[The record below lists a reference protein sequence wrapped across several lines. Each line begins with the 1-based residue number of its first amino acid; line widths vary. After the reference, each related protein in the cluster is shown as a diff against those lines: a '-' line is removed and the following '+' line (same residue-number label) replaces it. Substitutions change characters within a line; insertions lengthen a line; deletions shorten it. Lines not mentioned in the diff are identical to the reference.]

1 MIFDS
6 TDNWNNYFDSSGIF
20 GKIFYTLSTVNI
32 NTPNG
37 EYRINDSC
45 YYKVMSYETKVDPTI
60 IESHKREVDIQVAL
74 NGAEGINIYSATDVQ
89 ITSAYDNKTD
99 CQFYKGIKKP
109 QLALRLTP
117 GKMAIFFPQ
126 DIHGCQHALDS
137 NTETIKKIVIKIDE
151 KLFTH

>member
-6 TDNWNNYFDSSGIF
+6 IDNWNSYFDASGIF
-20 GKIFYTLSTVNI
+20 GEVFDKLAKVNV

-37 EYRINDSC
+37 EYRINDLC
-45 YYKVMSYETKVDPTI
+45 YYKVMSYDTKLEPTI
-60 IESHKREVDIQVAL
+60 IESHKREVDIQVVL
-74 NGAEGINIYSATDVQ
+74 KGAEGINIYSVTDVE

-99 CQFYKGIKKP
+99 CQFYKSVRKP
-109 QLALRLTP
+109 QLDLRLTP

-126 DIHGCQHALDS
+126 DIHGCQHAQDS

>member
-6 TDNWNNYFDSSGIF
+6 IDNWNSYFDASGIF
-20 GKIFYTLSTVNI
+20 GEVFDKLAKVNV

-37 EYRINDSC
+37 EYRINDLC
-45 YYKVMSYETKVDPTI
+45 YYKVMSYDTKLEPTI

-74 NGAEGINIYSATDVQ
+74 KGAEGINIYSVTDVE

-99 CQFYKGIKKP
+99 CQFYKSVRKP
-109 QLALRLTP
+109 QLDLRLTP